1 MDRPPLRLHADI
13 PAPNRASDLAA
24 PDVAGPD
31 FPTGSHRAESVGP
44 KLSETV
50 GGDDGQHRGTQA
62 RERDLDRI
70 AGTGGSRSFAVALG
84 SIIPLLMEAVENDRA
99 WLKDFADETVRIDAD
114 LYDVLLAYQQLRRPA
129 AA

>member
-1 MDRPPLRLHADI
+1 MDRPPLRLHAD
-13 PAPNRASDLAA
+13 PHSP
-24 PDVAGPD
+24 
-31 FPTGSHRAESVGP
+31 E
-44 KLSETV
+44 LSEAAD
-50 GGDDGQHRGTQA
+50 GGDGPRRGSTA